1 MDLPGLRFI
10 GGWKSMK
17 FNNYR
22 VNISIRI
29 AVLGLTIYL
38 MVNLVTNHPMALTQW
53 IMLFLLGVQ
62 VISLFRYLDNLH
74 KKMTAM
80 LNAIP
85 DEDVYYPEDSGS
97 SFDFLYKE
105 FNKVAHKM
113 RSGRG
118 EKDEQYTYL
127 RNIVKHLGIGLVT
140 FNRQGEVQIINTAA
154 RRLFD
159 VQHLGRVDELKTL
172 SPLLVETFHN
182 LKTGGSDLVKIE
194 KKGEIIQLSV
204 YAIELTLRGE
214 VFKLVSLQNIQNE
227 LEEKEM
233 EAWQNLIRVLT
244 HEIMNSVTP
253 ISSLAAS
260 VDRELLTYIQEGE
273 QTCAIDSDEMK
284 DIHMAVQTIQK
295 RSEGLIRFVTDFRN
309 LTRIP
314 VPKLQ
319 MVQVQEIF
327 NRVGVLLKHDLQAA
341 NITLKIAVEP
351 EGLSINADQELIE
364 QVLINLVKNAIQA
377 LEEREAGRKIC
388 LSAHAE
394 PKRRV
399 VINVED
405 NGSGIEE
412 EALKKIFIP
421 FFTTKQQGSG
431 IGLSISRQIM
441 RQHKGS
447 ISVKS
452 TIDEGTTFSLKF

>member
-1 MDLPGLRFI
+1 
-10 GGWKSMK
+10 MK

-29 AVLGLTIYL
+29 AVLAITIYL
-38 MVNLVTNHPMALTQW
+38 MVNLVYNHPMALTQW
-53 IMLFLLGVQ
+53 IVLFLLGVQ
-62 VISLFRYLDNLH
+62 IISLFRYLDNMH
-74 KKMTAM
+74 KEMTTL

-85 DEDVYYPEDSGS
+85 DEDVHYPEDTGS

-113 RSGRG
+113 RKGKV
-118 EKDEQYTYL
+118 EKDEQYYYL

-140 FNRQGEVQIINTAA
+140 FNKQGEVQIVNTAA
-154 RRLFD
+154 KRLFD
-159 VQHLGRVDELKTL
+159 VQYLGRIDELNTF
-172 SPLLVETFHN
+172 SPLLVETFYN

-260 VDRELLTYIQEGE
+260 VDRELLSHIHEGE
-273 QTCAIDSDEMK
+273 EASAIDTEEMK
-284 DIHMAVQTIQK
+284 DIHMAVQTIHK

-314 VPKLQ
+314 VPKLHN
-319 MVQVQEIF
+319 VQVLDVF
-327 NRVGVLLKHDLQAA
+327 DRVRVLLKHDLQAA
-341 NITLKIAVEP
+341 QVALKIEIKP

-364 QVLINLVKNAIQA
+364 QVLINLVKNAVQA
-377 LEEREAGRKIC
+377 LEDREKEREIC
-388 LSAHAE
+388 LSAYIE
-394 PKRRV
+394 SKKRV
-399 VINVED
+399 VLKVED
-405 NGSGIEE
+405 NGWGIEE

-421 FFTTKQQGSG
+421 FFTTKQHGSG

-441 RQHKGS
+441 RQHKGT

-452 TIDEGTTFSLKF
+452 VIDEGTTFFLKF

>member
-1 MDLPGLRFI
+1 
-10 GGWKSMK
+10 MK

-29 AVLGLTIYL
+29 FVLALTIYL
-38 MVNLVTNHPMALTQW
+38 MVNLVYNHPMALTQW
-53 IMLFLLGVQ
+53 IVLFLLGVQ
-62 VISLFRYLDNLH
+62 IISLFRYLDNMH
-74 KKMTAM
+74 KEMTTL

-85 DEDVYYPEDSGS
+85 DEDVHYPEDTGS
-97 SFDFLYKE
+97 SLDFLYKE

-113 RSGRG
+113 RKEKV
-118 EKDEQYTYL
+118 EKDEQYYYL

-140 FNRQGEVQIINTAA
+140 FNRLGEVQIINTAA
-154 RRLFD
+154 KRLFD
-159 VQHLGRVDELKTL
+159 VQHMGSIDELKSL
-172 SPLLVETFHN
+172 SPLLVETFYN

-214 VFKLVSLQNIQNE
+214 VYKLVSLQNIQNE

-260 VDRELLTYIQEGE
+260 VDRELLSHIHEGE
-273 QTCAIDSDEMK
+273 EKCAISTDDMQ

-309 LTRIP
+309 LTKIP
-314 VPKLQ
+314 VPKLHTVP
-319 MVQVQEIF
+319 VQDIF
-327 NRVGVLLKHDLQAA
+327 NRVRVLLKHDLQAA
-341 NITLKIAVEP
+341 KVILEIDIEP
-351 EGLSINADQELIE
+351 KGLAINADQELIE
-364 QVLINLVKNAIQA
+364 QVLINLVKNAIHA
-377 LEEREAGRKIC
+377 LEERENERRIC
-388 LSAHAE
+388 LSAYTE
-394 PKRRV
+394 PKNKVIVKV
-399 VINVED
+399 VD
-405 NGSGIEE
+405 NGCGIEE

-421 FFTTKQQGSG
+421 FFTTKQHGSG

-441 RQHKGS
+441 RQHKGT

-452 TIDEGTTFSLKF
+452 VIDEGTTFFLKF

>member
-1 MDLPGLRFI
+1 
-10 GGWKSMK
+10 MK

-22 VNISIRI
+22 VNVSIRI
-29 AVLGLTIYL
+29 AVLTLTIFL
-38 MVNLVTNHPMALTQW
+38 MANLVYNYPMALTQW
-53 IMLFLLGVQ
+53 IVLFLLGVQ
-62 VISLFRYLDNLH
+62 IISLFRYLDNIH
-74 KKMTAM
+74 TEMTTL

-85 DEDVYYPEDSGS
+85 NEEILYPEDTGS

-105 FNKVAHKM
+105 FNKVAYKM
-113 RSGRG
+113 RKGKV
-118 EKDEQYTYL
+118 EKDEQYYYL
-127 RNIVKHLGIGLVT
+127 RNIVKHLGIGLIT
-140 FNRQGEVQIINTAA
+140 FNKQGEVQIVNTAA
-154 RRLFD
+154 KRLFD
-159 VQHLGRVDELKTL
+159 VQHLGHIDALKSL
-172 SPLLVETFHN
+172 SPLLVETFYN

-260 VDRELLTYIQEGE
+260 VDRELLSYINEGE
-273 QTCAIDSDEMK
+273 EECAIDTEEMK

-314 VPKLQ
+314 VPKLHK
-319 MVQVQEIF
+319 VQIQDIF
-327 NRVGVLLKHDLQAA
+327 NRVKVLLKHDLEAA
-341 NITLKIAVEP
+341 KVALKIEIES
-351 EGLSINADQELIE
+351 EGLIINADQELIE

-377 LEEREAGRKIC
+377 LEDREKERKIC
-388 LSAHAE
+388 LSAYTE
-394 PKRRV
+394 SKRRV
-399 VINVED
+399 VIKVED
-405 NGSGIEE
+405 NGCGIEE

-421 FFTTKQQGSG
+421 FFTTKKHGSG

-441 RQHKGS
+441 RQHKGN

-452 TIDEGTTFSLKF
+452 VIDEGTTFVLKF

>member
-1 MDLPGLRFI
+1 
-10 GGWKSMK
+10 MK

-29 AVLGLTIYL
+29 AVLALTIYL
-38 MVNLVTNHPMALTQW
+38 MVNLVSNHPMALTQW
-53 IMLFLLGVQ
+53 IVLFLLGVQ
-62 VISLFRYLDNLH
+62 IISLFRYLDNMH
-74 KKMTAM
+74 KEMSVL

-85 DEDVYYPEDSGS
+85 DEDVHYPEDTGS

-113 RSGRG
+113 RKGTVV
-118 EKDEQYTYL
+118 KDEQYYYL

-140 FNRQGEVQIINTAA
+140 FNKQGEVQIVNTAA
-154 RRLFD
+154 KRLFD
-159 VQHLGRVDELKTL
+159 MHYLKSIDDLKTF
-172 SPLLVETFHN
+172 SPLLVETFYN

-194 KKGEIIQLSV
+194 KKGEIVQLSV

-253 ISSLAAS
+253 ISSLATS
-260 VDRELLTYIQEGE
+260 VDRELLSHISEE
-273 QTCAIDSDEMK
+273 EEAASIDTEDMK

-309 LTRIP
+309 LAQIP
-314 VPKLQ
+314 VPKLHN
-319 MVQVQEIF
+319 VQVQDIF
-327 NRVGVLLKHDLQAA
+327 NRVRVLLKHDLQAA
-341 NITLKIAVEP
+341 KVSLKITIEP
-351 EGLSINADQELIE
+351 EALAIHADQELIE
-364 QVLINLVKNAIQA
+364 QVLINLVKNAMQA
-377 LEEREAGRKIC
+377 LEEREDERAIC
-388 LSAHAE
+388 LSAYTE
-394 PKRRV
+394 PKRKV
-399 VINVED
+399 VIKVED

-421 FFTTKQQGSG
+421 FFTTKQHGSG

-441 RQHKGS
+441 RQHKGN

-452 TIDEGTTFSLKF
+452 IIDEGTTFFLKF